1 MAFIWF
7 VDEDHRLS
15 ATARSAIVHPNSQV
29 FLSSAS
35 AWEIVIKYGKGHIFL
50 SDTPDRY
57 IAINRQRHRIES
69 LPIDERA
76 ALSVLQLPDI
86 HRDPFDRIII
96 AQAIAD
102 DMLIV
107 SPDNQITHYPVSVIW

>member
-7 VDEDHRLS
+7 VDEDPRLS
-15 ATARSAIVHPNSQV
+15 ATARSAIAHPGSQV

-35 AWEIVIKYGKGHIFL
+35 AWEIVIKYGKGQILL
-50 SDTPDRY
+50 SDTPDTY
-57 IAINRQRHRIES
+57 ITINRQRHRIES
-69 LPIDERA
+69 LPIDEQA
-76 ALSVLQLPDI
+76 ALNVFQLPDI

-107 SPDNQITHYPVSVIW
+107 TPDNRITRYPVSIIW

>member
-1 MAFIWF
+1 M
-7 VDEDHRLS
+7 DEDPRLS
-15 ATARSAIVHPNSQV
+15 PLAQSAIIHPSSQV

-35 AWEIVIKYGKGHIFL
+35 AWEVVLKYAKGHILL
-50 SDTPDRY
+50 SDTPAKY
-57 IAINRQRHRIES
+57 IAVNRKRHRIES

-76 ALSVLQLPDI
+76 VFGILELPDI

-107 SPDNQITHYPVSVIW
+107 TSDHLIRRYPVSIVW